1 MTSYSY
7 KVQAVDIAN
16 NVSAFTA
23 ALSVTTVQDVFSP
36 GFARAEY
43 FTGAGG
49 VSVDDLRAMQKF
61 IDNRPDQVQYRLGFE
76 SQTGFGDNYGG
87 RLSGLVT
94 PTVSGNYIFFISAD
108 DHAELWLST
117 DDKPAT
123 VALIASEPD
132 WAGEREWTGNAGAA
146 AAIRRRM
153 SRYRRL

>member
-49 VSVDDLRAMQKF
+49 VSVDDLRAMQK
-61 IDNRPDQVQYRLGFE
+61 V
-76 SQTGFGDNYGG
+76 
-87 RLSGLVT
+87 
-94 PTVSGNYIFFISAD
+94 
-108 DHAELWLST
+108 H
-117 DDKPAT
+117 
-123 VALIASEPD
+123 
-132 WAGEREWTGNAGAA
+132 
-146 AAIRRRM
+146 
-153 SRYRRL
+153 